1 MAKLIMDYYKGKDF
15 YTEGE
20 NQEDDIIKYIKKH
33 TDGNFKEVL
42 ANDDRWT
49 IFYHLS
55 DIRKALLC
63 WYDFDENAEVL
74 EIGGGMGALTGLLCD
89 KCAHV
94 TTVELSKRRA
104 DGINLRYRD
113 KENLDIYVGNINDI
127 NFGKKYDYITVIGV
141 LEYQGNYTDSTNP
154 YVDFLKKLSTLLKP
168 DGKLLLAIENRFG
181 LKYWCGAKEDHTGIP
196 FDGINGYA
204 NGGKARTFGK
214 KELENI
220 ISDAGF
226 KNRKFYY
233 PMPDYKLPQVIY
245 SEKYLPKDRLQSRIS
260 PYYLGNETLLA
271 SEMNIYEDL
280 IQNGV
285 FEFFAN
291 SFLVECSFDDYFC
304 DVNYAAITAD
314 RSEGNQL
321 CTTIHDNKIVKKK
334 ALKKNGEN
342 QLKRSYDNI
351 LELQQKGISIV
362 SHKIENDVL
371 VMPYIENDTL
381 EDELRIAARGKD
393 REKFFYLLN
402 KYWKSILNSSEEV
415 DSEYNYFINFKEVD
429 FGPILKKAYI
439 DLLPHN
445 CFFINDEL
453 VFFDQE
459 FYKYNFPAKFI
470 LLRALKNLYA
480 FDYWIESI
488 ISLDEVMEYFKL
500 NDIWDTLDE
509 EDCNIVESLKNHD
522 VNKMYI
528 SWSSVNEDLFEKNA
542 ELLQLLFKPNRS
554 IINNCL
560 LSYNWL
566 KNKIDK
572 KEIIEYLKYKEYKRI
587 AIYGYGDLGK
597 MLYDEIE
604 NSTIEISY
612 LIDQNADNIC
622 APIPVINPIDICDLV
637 DAVIV
642 SVAYDFNSIKQIIE
656 KKLDCPIISLEE
668 IIRNP

>member
-1 MAKLIMDYYKGKDF
+1 MDYYKGKDF